1 MLLAATR
8 SRSLSA
14 NVHQPEGGSPLYNTD
29 ESVIVRASMT
39 ALEYRES
46 AWRAH
51 RGHAP
56 PPEPSPLSDRALYAI
71 MAYEERDLPPAAQ
84 SALEAECQRR
94 GLLAGFVDRLITVA
108 VLALLGLVGIVIG
121 WVLLNP

>member
-1 MLLAATR
+1 
-8 SRSLSA
+8 
-14 NVHQPEGGSPLYNTD
+14 V
-29 ESVIVRASMT
+29 T

-51 RGHAP
+51 RGHAS

-71 MAYEERDLPPAAQ
+71 MAYEECDLPPAAHG
-84 SALEAECQRR
+84 ALEAECQRR
-94 GLLAGFVDRLITVA
+94 GLSAGFIDRLSTFA
-108 VLALLGLVGIVIG
+108 LLALLGLVGIIIG

>member
-1 MLLAATR
+1 
-8 SRSLSA
+8 
-14 NVHQPEGGSPLYNTD
+14 VHEPEGGPPLFTTD

-56 PPEPSPLSDRALYAI
+56 PPQPSPLSDRALYAI
-71 MAYEERDLPPAAQ
+71 MAYEDRDLPPAAHG
-84 SALEAECQRR
+84 ALEAECQRR
-94 GLLAGFVDRLITVA
+94 GLSASFIDRLITFA
-108 VLALLGLVGIVIG
+108 VLALPGLVGIVIG